1 MMASQVLEFKDS
13 PERQKPKY
21 LEDKA
26 LFFLQIKKVHSF
38 QIKGYIMVKNSFPVD
53 MLLTTE

>member
-13 PERQKPKY
+13 PETQKPKY

-38 QIKGYIMVKNSFPVD
+38 
-53 MLLTTE
+53 